1 MFERFTER
9 ARRAIFHAKYEALAR
24 GSNEIEPKDIVLGLT
39 WDPHQPGCPFAKIHD
54 DADELRRLIGTDRTV
69 YGPPKNRDIGLSRN
83 SKRVLAYAA
92 NESEYD
98 LSNSIE
104 SDHLLRGILRNGDE
118 LATQMASIG
127 YTLFEMREASEQ
139 AQISSGREKRSLLK
153 SRTARYRSQLRTAS
167 LVAVVVFVFVI
178 AILYLRSQN

>member
-69 YGPPKNRDIGLSRN
+69 YGPPK
-83 SKRVLAYAA
+83 
-92 NESEYD
+92 
-98 LSNSIE
+98 
-104 SDHLLRGILRNGDE
+104 
-118 LATQMASIG
+118 
-127 YTLFEMREASEQ
+127 
-139 AQISSGREKRSLLK
+139 
-153 SRTARYRSQLRTAS
+153 
-167 LVAVVVFVFVI
+167 I
-178 AILYLRSQN
+178 AISGCPAIANGFLPMLLAKANTTSATPSKATISYAESCAMATN

>member
-1 MFERFTER
+1 MGPTSTRLSVCKDS
-9 ARRAIFHAKYEALAR
+9 RR
-24 GSNEIEPKDIVLGLT
+24 
-39 WDPHQPGCPFAKIHD
+39 
-54 DADELRRLIGTDRTV
+54 RRRIATAYRHRSDGIR
-69 YGPPKNRDIGLSRN
+69 PSQNRDIGLSRN